1 MHYYSAHPTE
11 IDDWIARADA
21 EADAAYA
28 AWEAEQRLL
37 A

>member
-1 MHYYSAHPTE
+1 MHYYAAYPTE
-11 IDDWIARADA
+11 IDTEIA
-21 EADAAYA
+21 EADRISAAAQA